1 MRPMHP
7 MATVLPTALP
17 PGREAE
23 PGPPLLQVRP
33 TRRPYALPE
42 FVDAS
47 PALRSD
53 LAPPGLG
60 VPLTLALRLHDGAG
74 QAIQRAAVYIWHYDP
89 CCWLFDAGDDE
100 LKAVAMMRG
109 VQLSDADGHVRF
121 HTVYPGRY
129 RDHTV
134 PVYLQ
139 VYFNDGRHVIAR
151 ADACL
156 LLPAL
161 AVGAAEELSV
171 APPVPPSLRKPSFN
185 TAGDASTL
193 SPDRLVAD
201 PDSGGLRAELSI
213 GISLDQAQPTH

>member
-1 MRPMHP
+1 MHP

-17 PGREAE
+17 PGREVE
-23 PGPPLLQVRP
+23 PEPEVPLLQVRP
-33 TRRPYALPE
+33 TRRPYPLPE

-60 VPLTLALRLHDGAG
+60 VALTLALRLHDGAG

-89 CCWLFDAGDDE
+89 CCWLLDAGDDE
-100 LKAVAMMRG
+100 LRAVAMMRG
-109 VQLSDADGHVRF
+109 MQLSDADGHVCF

-129 RDHTV
+129 RDNTV
-134 PVYLQ
+134 PVVLQ

-156 LLPAL
+156 LMPAL
-161 AVGAAEELSV
+161 AVGAAEEWAL
-171 APPVPPSLRKPSFN
+171 APPAPPSLRPPRFG
-185 TAGDASTL
+185 AAREAPTL
-193 SPDRLVAD
+193 VPDRLVAD
-201 PDSGGLRAELSI
+201 PERGGLRAELSM
-213 GISLDQAQPTH
+213 GIALDHAQPTH

>member
-1 MRPMHP
+1 MHS
-7 MATVLPTALP
+7 MATVLPTAVQ

-23 PGPPLLQVRP
+23 PERPLLRVRP
-33 TRRPYALPE
+33 TRRPYPLPE
-42 FVDAS
+42 FVAAS
-47 PALRSD
+47 PALRSE

-109 VQLSDADGHVRF
+109 VQLSDAEGRVCF

-129 RDHTV
+129 RDNTV

-156 LLPAL
+156 LMPAL
-161 AVGAAEELSV
+161 AVGSAEELAL
-171 APPVPPSLRKPSFN
+171 APPVPFTLR
-185 TAGDASTL
+185 ACDAAQDAPTL
-193 SPDRLVAD
+193 APDRLVAD
-201 PDSGGLRAELSI
+201 PESGGLRAELSM
-213 GISLDQAQPTH
+213 GIALDVAHPTS